1 MSGPNKIRPKYVL
14 PTWNCMVSTL
24 KMALKHIHFPYLPD
38 LDADFFTYSDGIKTD
53 VPIKTYKHIYFSHI
67 FGSKNLESARDFPL
81 QAMALTS
88 LQALPAEKLRKA
100 LPAVKQGI
108 LKRCHGEELEELQLN
123 GGETVKPKS
132 WYL

>member
-1 MSGPNKIRPKYVL
+1 
-14 PTWNCMVSTL
+14 MVSTL

-38 LDADFFTYSDGIKTD
+38 LDADFLRIQMVKQIFVGINTDFPILDGIKT
-53 VPIKTYKHIYFSHI
+53 SI
-67 FGSKNLESARDFPL
+67 FPTFWGPKIWKAQGTFLP

-88 LQALPAEKLRKA
+88 LQVLPAEKLQKA

-123 GGETVKPKS
+123 GGDSPRRHGF
-132 WYL
+132 L